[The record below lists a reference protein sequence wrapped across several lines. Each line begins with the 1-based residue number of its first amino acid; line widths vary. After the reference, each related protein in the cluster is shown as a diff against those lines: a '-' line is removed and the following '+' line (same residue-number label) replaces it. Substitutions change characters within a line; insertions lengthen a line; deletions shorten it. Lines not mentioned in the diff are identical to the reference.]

1 VLPKG
6 IGVQLAEMY
15 NDKSFDTMWR
25 DYCVQFITNY
35 YERRWIYS
43 NSAQTVSETND
54 SETGMKKEAIE
65 AVYWDAIKE
74 IDTTIAGTALLGLT
88 SIARTGADIDRKR
101 IKKAVEDILAEP
113 ACGEPTRI
121 TALRLAGSLGC
132 DKILPEAR
140 IIAQIGETIT
150 LRMAAI
156 ATIGDLG
163 TADDIELIESLKA
176 DKEPRIRAIASK
188 SLNKLMK
195 G

>member
-1 VLPKG
+1 
-6 IGVQLAEMY
+6 MY

-101 IKKAVEDILAEP
+101 IKKAIEDILAEP
-113 ACGEPTRI
+113 ECGEPTRI

-132 DKILPEAR
+132 DKILLEAR

-163 TADDIELIESLKA
+163 TSNDIELLESLSA
-176 DKEPRIRAIASK
+176 DKEPRIRAIAAK
-188 SLNKLMK
+188 SLTKITK